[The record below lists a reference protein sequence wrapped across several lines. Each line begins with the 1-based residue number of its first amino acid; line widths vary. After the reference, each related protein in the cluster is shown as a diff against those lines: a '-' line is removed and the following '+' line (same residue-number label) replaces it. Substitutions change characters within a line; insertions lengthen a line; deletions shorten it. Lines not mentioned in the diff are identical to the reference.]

1 MKNYKIAT
9 IAGDGIGKEVVPE
22 GIKILK
28 EVAKK
33 HQFQIQFD
41 DFDFASCDYYKKK
54 GKIYDAEVLE
64 SSSIDENIVIKI
76 LIRAGRTIAKPAL
89 EVLEMALDPF
99 TPTQV
104 RVSLMAALAYLI
116 MPFDLFPDFMPL
128 VGYSDDFVA
137 LTAVLSIWSRY
148 MTPAIRER
156 AERKL
161 NKLFP
166 FVK

>member
-1 MKNYKIAT
+1 MN
-9 IAGDGIGKEVVPE
+9 D
-22 GIKILK
+22 
-28 EVAKK
+28 
-33 HQFQIQFD
+33 
-41 DFDFASCDYYKKK
+41 SYYKNKD
-54 GKIYDAEVLE
+54 KIYDAEVLE
-64 SSSIDENIVIKI
+64 SSSLDENIIIKI

-137 LTAVLSIWSRY
+137 LTAVLSIWSKY
-148 MTPAIRER
+148 MTPSIRSR
-156 AERKL
+156 AESKL

-166 FVK
+166 YIK